1 MAAAIGTTP
10 TFVLTFEDEELD
22 LTQMANVYVT
32 FQSGGRTIT
41 KTGEDLTIEPKE
53 ISVWLSQEETLAF
66 SEKVL
71 VQANWTMNGGMRAAS
86 DIVTYSMSDQLLRKV
101 VE

>member
-32 FQSGGRTIT
+32 FQSGG
-41 KTGEDLTIEPKE
+41 K
-53 ISVWLSQEETLAF
+53 S
-66 SEKVL
+66 
-71 VQANWTMNGGMRAAS
+71 
-86 DIVTYSMSDQLLRKV
+86 
-101 VE
+101 